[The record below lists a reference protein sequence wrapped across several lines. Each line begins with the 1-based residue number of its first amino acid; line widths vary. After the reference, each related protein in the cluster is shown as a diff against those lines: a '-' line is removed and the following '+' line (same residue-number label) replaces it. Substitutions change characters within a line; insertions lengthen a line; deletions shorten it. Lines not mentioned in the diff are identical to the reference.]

1 MRWITKSF
9 FARPY
14 FNNEGGAGEGG
25 ASGTPPATPP
35 VSKTFS
41 QADVDRFIGEERRKL
56 DNKAKGLLSQLENL
70 QQSSQLTQKERDELA
85 SQIEEI
91 KTTSMTKE
99 QVLTRDLEGYK
110 TKLDTTTKALSEE
123 RDGWQSRY
131 NSVLVKQAITE
142 AAATHDAFRPE
153 QLLTLLSS
161 NAKLVEEKDDDGKAT
176 GHFKVLFKFNDV
188 DPKTKKP
195 VTLELPAG
203 DVMKRMKEV
212 PELYGNL
219 FKSTMQPGTGG
230 GTTKKTKTGEVDYAG
245 MTTEEYRAF
254 RKNRGY

>member
-1 MRWITKSF
+1 MFWIKKSF
-9 FARPY
+9 FARSY
-14 FNNEGGAGEGG
+14 FNDGAAGAGDAG
-25 ASGTPPATPP
+25 GTPPATPP
-35 VSKTFS
+35 AGKTFT

-56 DNKAKGLLSQLENL
+56 DGKAKGLLSQLETL
-70 QQSSQLTQKERDELA
+70 QQSSQLTQKERDDLA
-85 SQIEEI
+85 AQIEEI

-99 QVLTRDLEGYK
+99 QVLTRDLESYK
-110 TKLDTTTKALSEE
+110 TKLETTSKTLAEE

-153 QLLTLLSS
+153 QLLTLLSG

-188 DPKTKKP
+188 DSKTKKP

-203 DVMKRMKEV
+203 DVMKRMKEL
-212 PELYGNL
+212 PEQFGNL

-245 MTTEEYRAF
+245 MTPEEYRAF
-254 RKNRGY
+254 RKTRGY